1 MFIGSNLSDTD
12 RLGINL
18 FGNPAIISI
27 IVAFSSVYLLTPVV
41 IRFLEKRNITVIDAN
56 KKQKTMVARPG
67 GLSIIFGIVT
77 SLIVLYTFF
86 PISEILALLFTTF
99 AAFIVGLIDDRKV
112 MGGWFKPIAL
122 AFCAAPI
129 LLLGVY
135 DSNLDFPL
143 FGSVK
148 IPLLYMALVV
158 FMIPITGNTINSID
172 VLNGVASGF
181 VTIASFALSISLFIL
196 EKSDIGVICLC
207 LAFTSLAFYKYHKF
221 PSKIFPGDSGAL
233 TLGAAYGGIAIIGG
247 VEIIAAV
254 AILPAVI
261 NSFLFLSSVKKIV
274 EHREVK
280 NPTLHTEDWKLQ
292 TTKDPTA
299 PITLVR
305 LLLAKKPLSEKEIS
319 KEIFKLGIFSGGL
332 AIITAL
338 LMGVKL

>member
-1 MFIGSNLSDTD
+1 
-12 RLGINL
+12 
-18 FGNPAIISI
+18 
-27 IVAFSSVYLLTPVV
+27 
-41 IRFLEKRNITVIDAN
+41 
-56 KKQKTMVARPG
+56 MVQ
-67 GLSIIFGIVT
+67 
-77 SLIVLYTFF
+77 
-86 PISEILALLFTTF
+86 
-99 AAFIVGLIDDRKV
+99 
-112 MGGWFKPIAL
+112 
-122 AFCAAPI
+122 
-129 LLLGVY
+129 
-135 DSNLDFPL
+135 
-143 FGSVK
+143 
-148 IPLLYMALVV
+148 
-158 FMIPITGNTINSID
+158 TGNT
-172 VLNGVASGF
+172 VVQL
-181 VTIASFALSISLFIL
+181 
-196 EKSDIGVICLC
+196 VICLC

-233 TLGAAYGGIAIIGG
+233 TLGAAYGGFAIIGG